1 MLQIIIYNPVFSQGK
16 VILKELLK
24 KLPSGL
30 LDLLRVSGVV
40 PKKVKLPYEK
50 FKINDIAGLEKAA
63 SEGNPNIK
71 KN

>member
-1 MLQIIIYNPVFSQGK
+1 LLQIIIYNPVFSQGK

-24 KLPSGL
+24 ELPSGL

-50 FKINDIAGLEKAA
+50 FKI
-63 SEGNPNIK
+63 
-71 KN
+71 